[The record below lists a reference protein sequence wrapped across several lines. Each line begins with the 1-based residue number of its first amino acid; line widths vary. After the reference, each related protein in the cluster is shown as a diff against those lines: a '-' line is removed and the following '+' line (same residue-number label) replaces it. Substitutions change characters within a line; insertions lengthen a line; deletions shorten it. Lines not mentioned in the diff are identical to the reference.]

1 MNFGCSGWSYRNEH
15 GGQSVQ
21 RFPLRQ
27 FARIHDLRPNLGPP
41 PDFKIIDDT
50 FPLKI

>member
-1 MNFGCSGWSYRNEH
+1 MNFGCSGCHTGMSMG

-41 PDFKIIDDT
+41 PDF
-50 FPLKI
+50 LK